1 MRVGRGRS
9 VTDDETNRSPA
20 SGAILRHPLCPLQ
33 RFALLLPSNLTANYR
48 VGWGRGEG
56 RDGRGETSRSLA
68 RKHQGNLSRLC
79 AAAAN
84 QRFPAGGGDAN
95 NKC

>member
-1 MRVGRGRS
+1 MLMRVGRGRS

-48 VGWGRGEG
+48 VGWGEGGGEG
-56 RDGRGETSRSLA
+56 RA
-68 RKHQGNLSRLC
+68 R
-79 AAAAN
+79 
-84 QRFPAGGGDAN
+84 
-95 NKC
+95 